1 LQHDPYDQFASG
13 YVGMGN
19 DPGNGTDPTGGF
31 TEPFS
36 TLGNVVVTAKAKAGT
51 TIKGLTTGQT
61 ILSTTTTVF
70 RYTNKFFGGDVFE
83 TPKDLGNFHVDETN
97 QVWHRLGDAGS
108 QGGTLGTL
116 TEYKPD
122 FFDRWS
128 ESNNFFAKLG
138 YGIVDGGG
146 LFIQALTPGIGHAN
160 AYHLNGSGANPTEV
174 TEGGVG
180 TMGMM
185 LPGGAG
191 AKSLGW
197 FNLGRPATKGLAA
210 KTGSSWLQGGKT
222 FAQFKIARGGTE
234 TLAKISTSTGTQRIS
249 TEFHHVFLSQRM
261 QKAYNLPNWLVNN
274 RLNVWKLNTVQH
286 SLIDSYRYNFLRAG
300 FKSDIGWFGKY
311 NWFTKF

>member
-1 LQHDPYDQFASG
+1 
-13 YVGMGN
+13 MGN
-19 DPGNGTDPTGGF
+19 DPANGTDPTGGF

-146 LFIQALTPGIGHAN
+146 LFIQALTPGVGHAN

-180 TMGMM
+180 TMGML

-191 AKSLGW
+191 GRYLGGLKVLRPTIKVVAPKVNKPFVVEAIKLSTSSKSLAPSRHYTIFDGSG
-197 FNLGRPATKGLAA
+197 NLYKFGVTDANLFRYGQSLMEAGPGAYGKF
-210 KTGSSWLQGGKT
+210 SSVMPKYQAHLGEKYLRSL
-222 FAQFKIARGGTE
+222 FYN
-234 TLAKISTSTGTQRIS
+234 STGQY
-249 TEFHHVFLSQRM
+249 
-261 QKAYNLPNWLVNN
+261 ALPGMKIPYPVNF
-274 RLNVWKLNTVQH
+274 NTG
-286 SLIDSYRYNFLRAG
+286 LPI
-300 FKSDIGWFGKY
+300 KP
-311 NWFTKF
+311 